1 MGLNPMILRQAQ
13 TFAFLF
19 SPWRAPPAAR
29 HPYRASGL
37 VHAQIADIRWL
48 HGEQVQSI
56 LKRKFLLHSAIGTF
70 RLQSGSGVREPG
82 RAFDLLPLRLLRRG
96 RKGDCKARIP
106 PIRTVP
112 CRELPVRLQIDG
124 ALNFVADWEEAV
136 ELRATQASNAPSVA
150 LSFWSSS
157 ASAPFRVSSGSVT
170 ARRQAVMAMEQLR
183 KRGSGLVA
191 DSARNASNPL
201 IT

>member
-1 MGLNPMILRQAQ
+1 M
-13 TFAFLF
+13 
-19 SPWRAPPAAR
+19 
-29 HPYRASGL
+29 
-37 VHAQIADIRWL
+37 
-48 HGEQVQSI
+48 QSI

-82 RAFDLLPLRLLRRG
+82 RAWTYYLSAFCG
-96 RKGDCKARIP
+96 AGDCKARIP
-106 PIRTVP
+106 PIRTAP
-112 CRELPVRLQIDG
+112 RRELPVRLQIYG
-124 ALNFVADWEEAV
+124 ARNFVADWEEAV